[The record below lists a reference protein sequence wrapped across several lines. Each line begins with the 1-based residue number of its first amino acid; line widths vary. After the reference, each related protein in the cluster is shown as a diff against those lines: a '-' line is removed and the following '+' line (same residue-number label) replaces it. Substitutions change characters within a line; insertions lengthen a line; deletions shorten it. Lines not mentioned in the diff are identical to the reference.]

1 MYGAELN
8 RAIVTAHEHVDHL
21 KTEPATV

>member
-8 RAIVTAHEHVDHL
+8 ALV
-21 KTEPATV
+21 KF